1 MALGCALY
9 QVSNL
14 HWRRERSL
22 KKPPQYAGMSSLVDF
37 FTDDRDVIVSY
48 KWAWVYIIAG
58 LLVALTILMVQWLT
72 TPSIAEDTPPDV
84 PSGSPGGVCQV
95 VR

>member
-1 MALGCALY
+1 
-9 QVSNL
+9 
-14 HWRRERSL
+14 
-22 KKPPQYAGMSSLVDF
+22 MSSLIDF
-37 FTDDRDVIVSY
+37 FTDDRDVIISY

-72 TPSIAEDTPPDV
+72 TPSIAEDNSKYVP
-84 PSGSPGGVCQV
+84 PSGEPGGTCQV

>member
-1 MALGCALY
+1 
-9 QVSNL
+9 
-14 HWRRERSL
+14 
-22 KKPPQYAGMSSLVDF
+22 MSSLVDF
-37 FTDDRDVIVSY
+37 FTDDRDVIISY

-58 LLVALTILMVQWLT
+58 LLVALTILMLQWLT
-72 TPSIAEDTPPDV
+72 TPSIAEDAPPDV

>member
-1 MALGCALY
+1 
-9 QVSNL
+9 
-14 HWRRERSL
+14 
-22 KKPPQYAGMSSLVDF
+22 MSSLIDF
-37 FTDDRDVIVSY
+37 FTDDRDVIISY

-72 TPSIAEDTPPDV
+72 TPSIAEDNATDV
-84 PSGSPGGVCQV
+84 PPLGDSGGTCQV

>member
-1 MALGCALY
+1 MI
-9 QVSNL
+9 
-14 HWRRERSL
+14 
-22 KKPPQYAGMSSLVDF
+22 DF
-37 FTDDRDVIVSY
+37 FTDDRDVIISY

-72 TPSIAEDTPPDV
+72 TPSIAEITPSDV
-84 PSGSPGGVCQV
+84 VRQDNPGGVCQV

>member
-1 MALGCALY
+1 LE
-9 QVSNL
+9 
-14 HWRRERSL
+14 WL
-22 KKPPQYAGMSSLVDF
+22 KNPPYYEGMSSLIDF
-37 FTDDRDVIVSY
+37 FTDDRDVIISY

-72 TPSIAEDTPPDV
+72 TPSIAEDTPSVVVRQDNAGV
-84 PSGSPGGVCQV
+84 VCQV

>member
-1 MALGCALY
+1 
-9 QVSNL
+9 
-14 HWRRERSL
+14 
-22 KKPPQYAGMSSLVDF
+22 MSSVIDF

-58 LLVALTILMVQWLT
+58 LLVALTILSVQWLT
-72 TPSIAEDTPPDV
+72 TPSIAEDAPADSPAPND
-84 PSGSPGGVCQV
+84 PGGACQI